1 MNNNYR
7 NYINRAMLCFTPAV
21 LFSCAE
27 KKNEQQVSRPN
38 IIYILADD
46 MGYGDIEALN
56 AESKIPTP
64 NLNKMAKC
72 GMTFTDAHSNSAVST
87 PTRYGTLTG
96 RYAFRSRLKSGVL
109 VGHDPSLIEPG
120 RETVASF
127 LKKNGYQTACIGKW
141 HLGLDWAR
149 KDTTKPLFDEE
160 PWDIRN
166 TENVDYEARVN
177 GGPADCG
184 FDYSLILPASLD
196 IAPYVYIENG
206 KLTAPIKEHA
216 KMWKSDEARGMWYRH
231 GDLASDFSH
240 ETCLQRFTD
249 QSVKYIREAAGSEK
263 PFFLY
268 FPLTAPHTPWL
279 PSAEFKGKS
288 KAGVYGDFVCMV
300 DDVVRQLYE
309 ALEQTGQAGNT
320 LVIFTSDNGSPWLAE
335 DIEQTGHRANG
346 LFSGTKSDIWEGGH
360 RVPFLVTWPEGIK
373 PDTQSKQLIC
383 STDLMATCAEMLE
396 TELPHDAGEDSF
408 SYWKALTSA
417 PSDSA
422 MRHTVVYHSIEG
434 YFGIRQDEWAFLDC
448 KGSGG
453 WSLPE
458 KKAENLPSVQLY
470 NLKNDIAEQK
480 NLADQHPVRV
490 EEMKKLLD
498 KVVNSG
504 RSRE

>member
-1 MNNNYR
+1 MKTDYS
-7 NYINRAMLCFTPAV
+7 NYINGVLLCFTPVV
-21 LFSCAE
+21 LLSCVE
-27 KKNEQQVSRPN
+27 KKPEQLASPPN

-56 AESKIPTP
+56 AQSKIPTP
-64 NLNKMAKC
+64 NLNKMVKS
-72 GMTFTDAHSNSAVST
+72 GVTFTDAHSNSAVST

-109 VGHDPSLIEPG
+109 VGHDSSLIEPE

-127 LKKNGYQTACIGKW
+127 LKTNGYHTACIGKW

-206 KLTAPIKEHA
+206 KVTAPIKEHTE
-216 KMWKSDEARGMWYRH
+216 MWKNDKARGMWYRH

-249 QSVKYIREAAGSEK
+249 QSVKYIRDAAGSEK

-279 PSAEFKGKS
+279 PSAEFEGKS
-288 KAGVYGDFVCMV
+288 EAGVYGDFVCMV
-300 DDVVRQLYE
+300 DDVVRQLYQV
-309 ALEQTGQAGNT
+309 LEQTGQAENT
-320 LVIFTSDNGSPWLAE
+320 IVIFTSDNGSHWLAQ
-335 DIEQTGHRANG
+335 DKEQTGHQANG
-346 LFSGTKSDIWEGGH
+346 VFSGMKSDNWEGGH
-360 RVPFLVTWPEGIK
+360 RVPYIVTWPAGTK
-373 PDTQSKQLIC
+373 PGTQSEQLVC
-383 STDLMATCAEMLE
+383 STDLMATCAEMLG
-396 TELPHDAGEDSF
+396 TQLPQNAGEDSF
-408 SYWKALTSA
+408 SYWKALTS
-417 PSDSA
+417 SSA
-422 MRHTVVYHSIEG
+422 DANSRHTVVYHSIEG
-434 YFGIRQDEWAFLDC
+434 YFGIRQDEWALLDC

-458 KKAENLPSVQLY
+458 KEAENLQPIQLY
-470 NLKNDIAEQK
+470 NLKNDIAEQT
-480 NLADQHPVRV
+480 NLADKHPVRV
-490 EEMKKLLD
+490 DEMKKLLA
-498 KVVNSG
+498 KIVNSG